1 MLAIFFSIAGNIRH
15 FYHVISDKC
24 RQRFHTEELVCFME
38 RQIHTVNANAVEEL
52 IFFGEGFHWCVPGQ
66 RKHIFFALYQAAGT
80 VFFRRIFAGTTIAGI
95 QRPVTFGEYIIN
107 VFFHC
112 PRRAH
117 PPAWHLPDHHISP
130 EKVLYFRFD
139 IVVAV
144 GANDADIMPKVAQ
157 CAIRDFGQ
165 GVVQLTIGVG
175 EFFRAVDNQDVAHF
189 LTSR

>member
-1 MLAIFFSIAGNIRH
+1 M
-15 FYHVISDKC
+15 
-24 RQRFHTEELVCFME
+24 
-38 RQIHTVNANAVEEL
+38 
-52 IFFGEGFHWCVPGQ
+52 
-66 RKHIFFALYQAAGT
+66 
-80 VFFRRIFAGTTIAGI
+80 
-95 QRPVTFGEYIIN
+95 TFGEYIIN
-107 VFFHC
+107 IFFHC

-144 GANDADIMPKVAQ
+144 GANDADIMPEVAQ